1 MPSACI
7 YKLYHESNPDKLY
20 IGSTKKSLSDRLKD
34 HKSLM
39 NRGRNSKI
47 YSYLRP
53 LDWMGVRIQT
63 IEIFQYHEKKDI
75 LEKEN
80 YYIKLMWPELN
91 TYNALLDVD
100 QYTRHKAQYDAQY
113 RELHKDRIKRRDKEY
128 RELHKNKAKQYRE
141 LHKDKIKQYS
151 QANAYRY
158 ICLLCDYYTYYKTH
172 YNKHLLT
179 DGHKSKNI
187 NNVKCNK
194 CNLSFINKA
203 FLQKHNRLNHPE
215 RYTNTST
222 SCP

>member
-1 MPSACI
+1 MPSACV

-20 IGSTKKSLSDRLKD
+20 IGSTKNSLSVRLQK
-34 HKSLM
+34 HKNDM
-39 NRGRNSKI
+39 NRYNSKV
-47 YSYLRP
+47 YTYLRP
-53 LDWMGVRIQT
+53 LDWMGVRIQI
-63 IEIFQYHEKKDI
+63 IEIFQYETRKEI
-75 LEKEN
+75 LAKED
-80 YYIKLMWPELN
+80 YYIKLMRPELN
-91 TYNALLDVD
+91 TISAVFDVD
-100 QYTRHKAQYDAQY
+100 QWKRYLQQY
-113 RELHKDRIKRRDKEY
+113 RDVNKERIKEY